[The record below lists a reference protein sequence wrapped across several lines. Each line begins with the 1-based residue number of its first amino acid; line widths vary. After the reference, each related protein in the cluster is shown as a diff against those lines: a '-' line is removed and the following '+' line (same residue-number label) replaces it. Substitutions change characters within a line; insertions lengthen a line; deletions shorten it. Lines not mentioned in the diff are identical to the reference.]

1 MQLREN
7 VVGDT
12 AHVINSLMH
21 RFHGV
26 PILESSVR
34 NLASGAKQLQLVYD
48 KVLNLYT
55 YSGTDAH
62 KTARK
67 HFWCGAEQWVDPGV
81 TETVRDGDKKMRSGE
96 PKYKIRDL
104 LLYPGSQ
111 VHPAGTSQVCS
122 ECGYNPYQLLEVA
135 YKEHRTLRTDGEG
148 ILDLGA
154 HQLQLMTRKQANPK
168 HYRRQNI
175 RAPFDQ
181 PLANK
186 KLNRDEA
193 FKQVKFQL
201 RRAPDS
207 LRSRDTTQSRYHCVM
222 VGCGH
227 VMHADANAA
236 INIVRKWIHDRA
248 ITPKAGS

>member
-1 MQLREN
+1 M
-7 VVGDT
+7 
-12 AHVINSLMH
+12 
-21 RFHGV
+21 
-26 PILESSVR
+26 
-34 NLASGAKQLQLVYD
+34 
-48 KVLNLYT
+48 
-55 YSGTDAH
+55 
-62 KTARK
+62 
-67 HFWCGAEQWVDPGV
+67 
-81 TETVRDGDKKMRSGE
+81 
-96 PKYKIRDL
+96 
-104 LLYPGSQ
+104 
-111 VHPAGTSQVCS
+111 
-122 ECGYNPYQLLEVA
+122 A